1 MSEAA
6 TAEKNNLEIQGTI
19 SKFSVAELLAEIA
32 QEFLSGSLRISSGE
46 KKIVVYFEA
55 GEVVFAVSNSKK
67 HRLYEILLSQ
77 NLLTPKQLSEIENF
91 SNDLFLAKTIVQKKL
106 AGKQD
111 VNAYLIYQINRILYD
126 ILKWTDG
133 EWLFSSLARIKS
145 GISFP
150 VRLSDVLQ
158 KYGEN
163 LRPDLILE
171 RFKTPDE
178 IFSIK
183 ENGQIP
189 TNDFSPKEAFVLT
202 RLDQKG
208 VTVRELAI
216 MSGSENFELMP
227 FLYKLWLGGFLI
239 RKNWDSAFDKK
250 TLENIASA
258 NVTLKRS
265 ALSVDEEMQR
275 SEEEKKRQAEEEQK
289 RIEAER
295 KAKQEAEAKEKSND
309 LTLDEYLERVE
320 KSVTFYEVFDVST
333 EAKISEIKKAYFTFA
348 KKFHPDLYQKRVEP
362 KLQKRIQD
370 AFTEIAQAYETL
382 KDDEA
387 REIYNFKLRK
397 VIEALKE
404 EESKKDNDELISRKL
419 TKEDM
424 QKPDQKQIAADSFEQ
439 GYDHLMKENIS
450 EALPLLGRAVQLD
463 DDNARYHAFYGKALS
478 YDKKKRHQAE
488 GELQTAVKLNSDNT
502 LYRFMLSE
510 LYLEIGLLVRA
521 KGELTR
527 LLSIDPNHQD
537 AKNLLDSLNK

>member
-1 MSEAA
+1 
-6 TAEKNNLEIQGTI
+6 
-19 SKFSVAELLAEIA
+19 
-32 QEFLSGSLRISSGE
+32 
-46 KKIVVYFEA
+46 
-55 GEVVFAVSNSKK
+55 
-67 HRLYEILLSQ
+67 
-77 NLLTPKQLSEIENF
+77 
-91 SNDLFLAKTIVQKKL
+91 
-106 AGKQD
+106 
-111 VNAYLIYQINRILYD
+111 
-126 ILKWTDG
+126 
-133 EWLFSSLARIKS
+133 
-145 GISFP
+145 
-150 VRLSDVLQ
+150 
-158 KYGEN
+158 
-163 LRPDLILE
+163 
-171 RFKTPDE
+171 
-178 IFSIK
+178 
-183 ENGQIP
+183 
-189 TNDFSPKEAFVLT
+189 
-202 RLDQKG
+202 
-208 VTVRELAI
+208 